1 MTKLK
6 LTTFAFI
13 MTQVF
18 AVGVANAAVDNTDLS
33 VTIGQTSMSGGL
45 VVIKPSEEE
54 GDGGGQ

>member
-1 MTKLK
+1 
-6 LTTFAFI
+6 